1 MLRFKFQ
8 LFSII
13 ALLALASCQTANQSQ
28 NGTAVRQ
35 ESNDPATTQDVAK
48 ADQEIDYDALDPDGD
63 GMTDEGLPLP
73 IRPEERER
81 GIPTVTIPLVHNET
95 GEIREVEARLVEVD
109 KKEFFLPDEDPS
121 LRLDLSGKKL
131 VNAAGEKVELSN
143 DRVTIIEYWSVDSIE
158 SNMYWSNMRYL
169 ERQHPP
175 EELQI
180 LSINYDMVQ
189 SGDAQI
195 KQALQ
200 KLESYTAPQNLLFDL
215 TDSMRDVLPRIPG
228 PASYFLID
236 LRKQITASGR
246 GDRSDIEHLLKRL
259 NDALIHQESQKS
271 QGRITVV
278 PKNDEPTE
286 L

>member
-1 MLRFKFQ
+1 MRFKFQ

-13 ALLALASCQTANQSQ
+13 ALLVLASCQTSNQSQ
-28 NGTAVRQ
+28 NGTAARQ
-35 ESNDPATTQDVAK
+35 ESGDQTTSEEVAQ
-48 ADQEIDYDALDPDGD
+48 ADQEIDYDELDPDGD

-73 IRPEERER
+73 IRPEDRVK
-81 GIPTVTIPLVHNET
+81 GVPTVTIPLVHKET
-95 GEIREVEARLVEVD
+95 GEVREVEAKLVEVD
-109 KKEFFLPDEDPS
+109 KKEYFLPNEDPS
-121 LRLDLSGKKL
+121 LHLDLTGKKL
-131 VNAAGEKVELSN
+131 VNADGEKVELSN

-158 SNMYWSNMRYL
+158 RNMYWSNMRYL

-189 SGDAQI
+189 RGDAQI
-195 KQALQ
+195 KQALK
-200 KLESYTAPQNLLFDL
+200 KLEKFTAPKNLLFDL
-215 TDSMRDVLPRIPG
+215 NDGMRDVLPRIPG

-246 GDRSDIEHLLKRL
+246 GDRSDVEHLLKRL
-259 NDALIHQESQKS
+259 DDALIHQESQKN
-271 QGRITVV
+271 QGRVTVV
-278 PKNDEPTE
+278 QKNDESSD